1 MTASPRP
8 PHASGRPGPVGG
20 TTAPGG
26 EPASA
31 RGYLLDNARAEAGE
45 RFAWLA
51 GLFDG
56 VTRGHFDR
64 LGVRAGSR
72 CWEVGAGGPGI
83 PQALAAAVGPAG
95 HVLATDIDPSWLK
108 AGEDPSALG

>member
-1 MTASPRP
+1 MTSSPRP
-8 PHASGRPGPVGG
+8 PHAGAGP
-20 TTAPGG
+20 AL
-26 EPASA
+26 A

-51 GLFDG
+51 ELFDG
-56 VTRGHFDR
+56 VTRGHLER

-83 PQALAAAVGPAG
+83 PQAL
-95 HVLATDIDPSWLK
+95 
-108 AGEDPSALG
+108 